1 MYSEWVDACDT
12 VAKEIKE
19 ASGSRAANRTL
30 QERGRTSGR
39 DIHNDLDDDDSQD
52 GYGGEGIVGD
62 DDEY

>member
-1 MYSEWVDACDT
+1 M
-12 VAKEIKE
+12 AKEIKE

-39 DIHNDLDDDDSQD
+39 DIHNDLDDEDGQD